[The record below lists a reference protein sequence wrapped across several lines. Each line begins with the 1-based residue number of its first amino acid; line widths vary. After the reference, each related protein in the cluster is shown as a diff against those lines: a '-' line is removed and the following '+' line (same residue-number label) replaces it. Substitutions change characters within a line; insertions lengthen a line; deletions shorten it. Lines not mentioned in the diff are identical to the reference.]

1 MLTFNQFLIA
11 EEKKNSDI
19 QDFIK
24 FAASKL
30 KLKDLPTFDLDHD
43 AHSYR
48 SFGGYS
54 EDGIGVA
61 TRNRHTMDVCRTIA
75 HELVHY
81 KQDKDGKLKYDGEDG
96 KAGSPMENEANAKA
110 AVIMRAWA
118 DERPELFKEAC
129 WDGYRKEGMK
139 KKGNRVVPNCVPIK
153 EEIEHNPVKVNAYH
167 GSNKRFSKFDQKLAT
182 IPNDYYGGGVA
193 YTTDSPKVGISY
205 AKTMTRARK
214 TGSPHVY
221 HVGLDMKNVFDVDH
235 EFTGDKLKHVLPDN
249 EKEHENFAR
258 GAGLLRLGG
267 EDKYKVLSKL
277 RSGEMKLTGAQVFK
291 GLSGGMINTA
301 RARDHLIRKGYDGL
315 RYNGGENMDTERH
328 NVYIPYNADSI
339 TINKVSKVVKKPK
352 PVAEES
358 LGKIQRTPGGPKKFA
373 VKVKNDKG
381 NVVTVRFGDPNMEIK
396 RDDPERRKSFRA
408 RHQCDTNP
416 GPRWKARYWS
426 CRQWRSGKK
435 VEG

>member
-1 MLTFNQFLIA
+1 MLSFNQFMIA

-30 KLKDLPTFDLDHD
+30 KLKDLPTFDLEHD

-129 WDGYRKEGMK
+129 WDGYKKEGMK

-153 EEIEHNPVKVNAYH
+153 EEMTSYPKGPIGWWRDGQEGKNGKKIIVVHH
-167 GSNKRFSKFDQKLAT
+167 GTHIR
-182 IPNDYYGGGVA
+182 
-193 YTTDSPKVGISY
+193 
-205 AKTMTRARK
+205 
-214 TGSPHVY
+214 
-221 HVGLDMKNVFDVDH
+221 NVPSM
-235 EFTGDKLKHVLPDN
+235 LKHGLNKPDPTTGMISTTPDPN
-249 EKEHENFAR
+249 TAHGYA
-258 GAGLLRLGG
+258 AMSAAGG
-267 EDKYKVLSKL
+267 E
-277 RSGEMKLTGAQVFK
+277 REFM
-291 GLSGGMINTA
+291 NTQFRKQHNLA
-301 RARDHLIRKGYDGL
+301 VNTPHEERAVVTMRIPK
-315 RYNGGENMDTERH
+315 EWAERH
-328 NVYIPYNADSI
+328 MDPQLRGNLGVTRDRML
-339 TINKVSKVVKKPK
+339 NKSHYDNWKK
-352 PVAEES
+352 
-358 LGKIQRTPGGPKKFA
+358 
-373 VKVKNDKG
+373 
-381 NVVTVRFGDPNMEIK
+381 
-396 RDDPERRKSFRA
+396 
-408 RHQCDTNP
+408 
-416 GPRWKARYWS
+416 
-426 CRQWRSGKK
+426 
-435 VEG
+435 